1 MRPKW
6 PSQKLWLAVRK
17 IDLRFIII
25 RKLIL
30 LATTMVVLEISLHAQ
45 TNDQP
50 TQVDPFVATSLEAQR
65 LIFETS
71 RIDGDRAKGIAMKR
85 PIRKMVGRFG
95 NTIVYKSP
103 NGRPSSARKLVISRS
118 QSYMSAIP

>member
-1 MRPKW
+1 M
-6 PSQKLWLAVRK
+6 RK
-17 IDLRFIII
+17 IDLRFNII

-30 LATTMVVLEISLHAQ
+30 LVTSMIVLGISLHAQ
-45 TNDQP
+45 TNDQS

-65 LIFETS
+65 LIFEMS

-85 PIRKMVGRFG
+85 PIRKMVGKFG

-118 QSYMSAIP
+118 RSYMTSIP